1 MILYWSKSFSR
12 SSGGWFIQPQQ
23 HWMHSRWV
31 LWCNTWENYMPNQA
45 WEGIGLLSLIKRI
58 TYLVVKELKI
68 MFENKKNILKAKNN
82 PSPFHIN
89 PLINNTRLSRVVF
102 VLKIFVFA
110 LKVIAIVFII
120 AFIASGLY
128 FFDKLFALDISPW
141 SFGKE
146 F

>member
-1 MILYWSKSFSR
+1 MR
-12 SSGGWFIQPQQ
+12 
-23 HWMHSRWV
+23 
-31 LWCNTWENYMPNQA
+31 
-45 WEGIGLLSLIKRI
+45 
-58 TYLVVKELKI
+58 ELKI

-102 VLKIFVFA
+102 VLKIFVFV
-110 LKVIAIVFII
+110 LKVIAIVFVI
-120 AFIASGLY
+120 ASIASGLY